1 MLQRTQPGTG
11 PDSGAEPPASGAA
24 VPTEVKPATPSFLP
38 PVIGVGPFTALTGA
52 ALGTTIWLLR
62 RRLA

>member
-38 PVIGVGPFTALTGA
+38 PVIGASPFTALTA
-52 ALGTTIWLLR
+52 ALGHD
-62 RRLA
+62 LAATPPPRM